1 MLSNKLL
8 SDKLLFDELEQ
19 TRVLAI
25 LHGAT
30 PAETVRWCERAWS
43 LGVTLV
49 EVPIRADGDL
59 DLLAAAAEAGRR
71 TGHPVGAGTVTSPE
85 LARQVAGLGAA
96 FTVAPGLDEEVAAA
110 SAELGLAHLP
120 GVATATEIQ
129 RALRLGLPWQKAFPA
144 SVARAGLVHAPAP
157 PREPFRQVQVRR
169 HRRRQHGERRLVP
182 PGRRGR
188 GQPGQRLRPLPRR
201 RDPRPARLGPADPGL
216 QGRRSL
222 LNRGLLTEPRTITLA
237 SALTD
242 NSRD

>member
-1 MLSNKLL
+1 V
-8 SDKLLFDELEQ
+8 LFDELEQ

-85 LARQVAGLGAA
+85 LARQVADLGAA

-144 SVARAGLVHAPAP
+144 ASLGPGWFTAQ
-157 PREPFRQVQVRR
+157 REPFRHVKFVAT
-169 HRRRQHGERRLVP
+169 GGVSTANAASFLKAGAAAVSL
-182 PGRRGR
+182 GSAF
-188 GQPGQRLRPLPRR
+188 
-201 RDPRPARLGPADPGL
+201 ARSPDEDIRAL
-216 QGRRSL
+216 S
-222 LNRGLLTEPRTITLA
+222 A
-237 SALTD
+237 SA
-242 NSRD
+242 R

>member
-1 MLSNKLL
+1 ML

-25 LHGAT
+25 LHGAS

-71 TGHPVGAGTVTSPE
+71 TGHPVGAGTITSPE

-110 SAELGLAHLP
+110 STELGMAHLP

-129 RALRLGLPWQKAFPA
+129 RALRLGLSWQKAFPA
-144 SVARAGLVHAPAP
+144 ASLGPGWFTAQ
-157 PREPFRQVQVRR
+157 REPFRQVKFVAT
-169 HRRRQHGERRLVP
+169 GGVSTDNAATYLKAGAAAVSL
-182 PGRRGR
+182 GSAF
-188 GQPGQRLRPLPRR
+188 
-201 RDPRPARLGPADPGL
+201 ARSPDEDI
-216 QGRRSL
+216 R
-222 LNRGLLTEPRTITLA
+222 
-237 SALTD
+237 ALTGD
-242 NSRD
+242 SRD

>member
-1 MLSNKLL
+1 ML

-25 LHGAT
+25 LHGAS

-59 DLLAAAAEAGRR
+59 DLLAAAAQAGRR
-71 TGHPVGAGTVTSPE
+71 TGHPVGAGTITSPE
-85 LARQVAGLGAA
+85 LARQVASLGAA

-144 SVARAGLVHAPAP
+144 ASLGPGWFTAQ
-157 PREPFRQVQVRR
+157 REPFRQVKFVAT
-169 HRRRQHGERRLVP
+169 GGVSTDNAATYLKAGAAAVSL
-182 PGRRGR
+182 GSAF
-188 GQPGQRLRPLPRR
+188 
-201 RDPRPARLGPADPGL
+201 ARSPDEDI
-216 QGRRSL
+216 R
-222 LNRGLLTEPRTITLA
+222 
-237 SALTD
+237 ALTG

>member
-1 MLSNKLL
+1 ML
-8 SDKLLFDELEQ
+8 SDKLLFDALEQ

-25 LHGAT
+25 LHGAS

-59 DLLAAAAEAGRR
+59 DLLAAAAQAGRR
-71 TGHPVGAGTVTSPE
+71 TGHPVGAGTITSPE

-96 FTVAPGLDEEVAAA
+96 FTVAPGLDEDVAAA

-144 SVARAGLVHAPAP
+144 ASLGPGWFTAQ
-157 PREPFRQVQVRR
+157 REPFRQVKFVAT
-169 HRRRQHGERRLVP
+169 GGVSTDNAATYLKAGAAAVSL
-182 PGRRGR
+182 GSAF
-188 GQPGQRLRPLPRR
+188 
-201 RDPRPARLGPADPGL
+201 ARSPDEDI
-216 QGRRSL
+216 R
-222 LNRGLLTEPRTITLA
+222 
-237 SALTD
+237 ALTG

>member
-1 MLSNKLL
+1 MLF
-8 SDKLLFDELEQ
+8 DKLLFGELEQ

-59 DLLAAAAEAGRR
+59 DLLAAAVEAGRR
-71 TGHPVGAGTVTSPE
+71 AGHPVGAGTITSPE

-110 SAELGLAHLP
+110 SAELGLTHLP

-144 SVARAGLVHAPAP
+144 SSLGPAWFTAQL
-157 PREPFRQVQVRR
+157 EPFRTVKFVAT
-169 HRRRQHGERRLVP
+169 GGVNAGNAADFLKAGAAAVSL
-182 PGRRGR
+182 GGAF
-188 GQPGQRLRPLPRR
+188 
-201 RDPRPARLGPADPGL
+201 ARSSDEDI
-216 QGRRSL
+216 R
-222 LNRGLLTEPRTITLA
+222 
-237 SALTD
+237 ALTA
-242 NSRD
+242 

>member
-1 MLSNKLL
+1 MLF
-8 SDKLLFDELEQ
+8 DKLLFDELKQ

-59 DLLAAAAEAGRR
+59 ELLAAAAEAGRR
-71 TGHPVGAGTVTSPE
+71 TGHPVGAGTITSPE
-85 LARQVAGLGAA
+85 LAHQVADLGAA

-129 RALRLGLPWQKAFPA
+129 RALRLGLLWQKAFPA
-144 SVARAGLVHAPAP
+144 SSLGPGWFTAQ
-157 PREPFRQVQVRR
+157 REPFRQVKFVAT
-169 HRRRQHGERRLVP
+169 GGV
-182 PGRRGR
+182 
-188 GQPGQRLRPLPRR
+188 
-201 RDPRPARLGPADPGL
+201 
-216 QGRRSL
+216 S
-222 LNRGLLTEPRTITLA
+222 
-237 SALTD
+237 TD
-242 NSRD
+242 NAASFLKAGAAAVSLGSAFARSPGEDIRALHA

>member
-1 MLSNKLL
+1 VLF
-8 SDKLLFDELEQ
+8 DELLFDELEQ

-49 EVPIRADGDL
+49 EVPIRAGGDL
-59 DLLAAAAEAGRR
+59 ELLAAAAEAGRR

-144 SVARAGLVHAPAP
+144 SVLGPAWFAAQ
-157 PREPFRQVQVRR
+157 REPFRQVKFVAT
-169 HRRRQHGERRLVP
+169 GGVSTENAAAFLKAGAAAVSL
-182 PGRRGR
+182 GSAF
-188 GQPGQRLRPLPRR
+188 
-201 RDPRPARLGPADPGL
+201 ARSPDEDI
-216 QGRRSL
+216 R
-222 LNRGLLTEPRTITLA
+222 
-237 SALTD
+237 ALHA
-242 NSRD
+242 

>member
-1 MLSNKLL
+1 VL
-8 SDKLLFDELEQ
+8 SDKLLFDELTQ

-30 PAETVRWCERAWS
+30 AAETVHWCERAWS

-71 TGHPVGAGTVTSPE
+71 TGHPVGAGTITSPE

-110 SAELGLAHLP
+110 CAELGLAHLP

-129 RALRLGLPWQKAFPA
+129 RALRLGLSWQKAFPA
-144 SVARAGLVHAPAP
+144 SSLGPAWFTAQ
-157 PREPFRQVQVRR
+157 REPFRQVKFVAT
-169 HRRRQHGERRLVP
+169 GGVSTENAAAFLKAGAAAVSL
-182 PGRRGR
+182 GSAF
-188 GQPGQRLRPLPRR
+188 
-201 RDPRPARLGPADPGL
+201 ARSPDEDI
-216 QGRRSL
+216 R
-222 LNRGLLTEPRTITLA
+222 
-237 SALTD
+237 ALHA
-242 NSRD
+242 